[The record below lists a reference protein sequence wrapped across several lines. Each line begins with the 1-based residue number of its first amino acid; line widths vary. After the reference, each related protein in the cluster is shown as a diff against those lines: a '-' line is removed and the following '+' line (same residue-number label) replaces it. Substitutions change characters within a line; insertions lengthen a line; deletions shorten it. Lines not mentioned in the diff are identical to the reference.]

1 MCVHQYSVVL
11 SGKADPFAPVGIWA
25 PVEHFA
31 RRNIYW
37 GFPGP
42 LECEID
48 GWILGNQMKSHQRGG
63 KLYYQP
69 LGKFL
74 A

>member
-48 GWILGNQMKSHQRGG
+48 G
-63 KLYYQP
+63 
-69 LGKFL
+69 
-74 A
+74 